1 MFNELLT
8 FGITHCF
15 IVSDISVSLTW
26 VYQVTLCSTQ
36 VNPAI
41 LKRKTGV
48 KINSVSVWKQTV
60 SSLVSRLVDQLL
72 THLER
77 QTGIQ
82 TFRQS
87 ISPNTVSRQPNEQS
101 RDRQTDRQ
109 TDRQRQILG
118 KTSNKRERRKVVCL
132 SFYPL
137 FVFPSCSKF
146 DRDIANNNL
155 VHGSTYWTQWEV
167 SVSAYSYY
175 KTFNSRRST
184 HLIVLCYLS
193 DVKLRFLKT
202 GGVSQIWS

>member
-8 FGITHCF
+8 FRITHCF
-15 IVSDISVSLTW
+15 VVSDISVSLTR

-48 KINSVSVWKQTV
+48 KIYSASVWKQTV
-60 SSLVSRLVDQLL
+60 GSLVSRLVGQLL

-77 QTGIQ
+77 QSGIQ

-109 TDRQRQILG
+109 RQILG
-118 KTSNKRERRKVVCL
+118 KTGNKRERRKVACL

-155 VHGSTYWTQWEV
+155 VNGSTYWTQWEV